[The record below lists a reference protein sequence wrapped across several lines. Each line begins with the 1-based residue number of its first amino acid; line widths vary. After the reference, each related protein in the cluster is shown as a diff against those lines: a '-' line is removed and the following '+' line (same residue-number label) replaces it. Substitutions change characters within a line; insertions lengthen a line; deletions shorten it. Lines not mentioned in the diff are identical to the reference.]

1 MQTKLNFFKKQSED
15 QQVEMIQKKSL
26 SPMNTMKSSDVS
38 RHIQELDLE
47 IQKNNLA
54 KEKQQAKQDLDE
66 NQIQS
71 KPKQDPKEKDQAKP
85 KAQKQKK
92 PKKDTNMP
100 DIKE

>member
-15 QQVEMIQKKSL
+15 QKVEMIQKKSL

-54 KEKQQAKQDLDE
+54 KEK
-66 NQIQS
+66 
-71 KPKQDPKEKDQAKP
+71 
-85 KAQKQKK
+85 
-92 PKKDTNMP
+92 
-100 DIKE
+100 